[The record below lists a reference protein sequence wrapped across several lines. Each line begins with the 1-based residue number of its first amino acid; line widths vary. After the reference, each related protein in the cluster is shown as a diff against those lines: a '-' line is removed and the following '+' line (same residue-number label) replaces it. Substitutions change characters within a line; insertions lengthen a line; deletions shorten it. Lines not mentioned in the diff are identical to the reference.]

1 SLVTALAALVGVVLS
16 GFGILTPLV
25 GTCGDLLPGPLSRA
39 QAGFPHPNLLA
50 SFCVF
55 AYGVVA
61 REDSGLSRR
70 WRRRAGGAL
79 ALSVLLTT
87 SRAILA
93 FGLAAA
99 IRHATTPLRRR
110 FAWSLAIAPVAWL
123 LGLTLVNQT
132 SQPLPPGELQVR
144 PGPSVRPEAARSSL
158 ATLAAHPW
166 FGSGLG
172 SSPGRR
178 GRL

>member
-50 SFCVF
+50 NFCVF

-61 REDSGLSRR
+61 REDSGLSRP
-70 WRRRAGGAL
+70 WRPLLVPPPAPSRPSPAPPA
-79 ALSVLLTT
+79 LLTVP
-87 SRAILA
+87 LQ
-93 FGLAAA
+93 
-99 IRHATTPLRRR
+99 PLRP
-110 FAWSLAIAPVAWL
+110 W
-123 LGLTLVNQT
+123 
-132 SQPLPPGELQVR
+132 ELEVR
-144 PGPSVRPEAARSSL
+144 PGPSVRLEAARSSL

-172 SSPGRR
+172 S
-178 GRL
+178 